1 MNENLIKDIY
11 FIYPSISFSD
21 LVSNFSILDEFED
34 KYSYIIEL
42 GKKVPD
48 LPNHMKIE
56 KYRVEG
62 CMSQVWM
69 IKGAYRDTNDRIA
82 FAADS
87 DSSIVK
93 GLIFILATIYTG
105 KKIDEI
111 SEINEVTHLKALG
124 LQDRLSVN
132 RRNGFAAM
140 INRIRKVS

>member
-1 MNENLIKDIY
+1 MNEDLIKDTH
-11 FIYPSISFSD
+11 FIYPSISFCD
-21 LVSNFSILDEFED
+21 LVSNFSMFDEFED

-48 LPNHMKIE
+48 LPDNMRIE
-56 KYRVEG
+56 KYKVEG

-69 IKGAYRDTNDRIA
+69 VKGTYRDTNDRIA

-105 KKIDEI
+105 KKISEI
-111 SEINEVTHLKALG
+111 TEINELTCLEALG

-132 RRNGFAAM
+132 RRNGFASM
-140 INRIRKVS
+140 ISKIRQTS